1 MNFATNFAQFHP
13 GVSSED
19 KMIQVG
25 ATLLSIMYA
34 LWSILIWRRI
44 SRRHEFAL
52 RTACISWFRMVGRGI
67 RDGFKDKPRGHTTHS
82 SEQRAKRAKPDFIAI
97 LPLGDLVYRW
107 ERSQLL
113 APFSLPDWIENK
125 NAGMDI
131 RWSLARLKTGSLA
144 SKLRF
149 RSLNAKLAKLFHRS
163 CPYRGGE
170 LSLLNSRT
178 WIELNFHHASA
189 HGI

>member
-1 MNFATNFAQFHP
+1 MNLRYAQ
-13 GVSSED
+13 
-19 KMIQVG
+19 
-25 ATLLSIMYA
+25 
-34 LWSILIWRRI
+34 R
-44 SRRHEFAL
+44 
-52 RTACISWFRMVGRGI
+52 
-67 RDGFKDKPRGHTTHS
+67 
-82 SEQRAKRAKPDFIAI
+82 
-97 LPLGDLVYRW
+97 VYRGFEWLGGELGTGSRINHGGILHTVRSRGLRGLNQISLRYCLW
-107 ERSQLL
+107 EISCTDENDLN
-113 APFSLPDWIENK
+113 FSPLFLSPDWIENK

>member
-52 RTACISWFRMVGRGI
+52 RTACISWFRVVGRGI

-82 SEQRAKRAKPDFIAI
+82 SEQGLRGLNQISLRYCLWEISCTDENDLNFS
-97 LPLGDLVYRW
+97 PLFLSPTESKIKTPG
-107 ERSQLL
+107 
-113 APFSLPDWIENK
+113 
-125 NAGMDI
+125 
-131 RWSLARLKTGSLA
+131 WSLARLKTGSLA

-170 LSLLNSRT
+170 LSLLSSRT